1 MDTKD
6 TSKAKAFM
14 KEISTDGNVNTLA
27 DLIPKALPAL
37 YVLAPEYIR
46 LLLEPIMEY
55 TLQWPAKFAFHDL
68 GKSTFSSS
76 PNYYKPK
83 SRI

>member
-1 MDTKD
+1 MNTKD
-6 TSKAKAFM
+6 TDDAKAFI

-55 TLQWPAKFAFHDL
+55 TLQWPAEFAFHDL
-68 GKSTFSSS
+68 GKRS
-76 PNYYKPK
+76 
-83 SRI
+83 